1 MSQADAPEAPSDDGE
16 PIEEIDELEA
26 LDGSSASIAAWLT
39 ELGTMNHYRL
49 FDLPRDASE
58 EAIRAAFHRFAESFH
73 PDRHRAE
80 SEFVR
85 SGALR
90 IFRRAAEAYR
100 VLRDRQLRAA
110 YDLELAK
117 QLTNAD
123 RGSSLSL
130 DELCL
135 TAAGRLHARRA
146 DRAITDGHLDEAID
160 HLRQALLDEGDNPA
174 LEERLHALA
183 DLRAL
188 S

>member
-1 MSQADAPEAPSDDGE
+1 MSQPDAPEAPSDDGE
-16 PIEEIDELEA
+16 PIEEIDELEP

-39 ELGTMNHYRL
+39 ELGAMNHYRL

-117 QLTNAD
+117 LTNAD
-123 RGSSLSL
+123 SGSSRSL
-130 DELCL
+130 DELCQ

-146 DRAITDGHLDEAID
+146 DRAITDGHLGEAID